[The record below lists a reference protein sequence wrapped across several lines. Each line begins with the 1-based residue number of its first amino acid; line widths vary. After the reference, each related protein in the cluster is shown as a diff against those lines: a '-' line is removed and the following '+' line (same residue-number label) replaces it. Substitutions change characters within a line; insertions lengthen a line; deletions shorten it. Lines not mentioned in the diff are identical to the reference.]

1 MRFGG
6 QVALPW
12 RATKR
17 VEAARVGVFKALVG
31 CLCLLLALSLCGCRF
46 TDELTEYLYDP
57 AYGEENDQFDPLYQE
72 VDGAT
77 EDPTRVSAIE
87 RPSTNYAMQ
96 EVALPTYDAD
106 AEAGV
111 PTKQRVYDPESVSDL
126 AASEGT
132 LADISDS
139 KTGAATTD
147 QVSEK
152 GSGQR
157 SEPDSAPNDDPD
169 DGTITTNG
177 DGNESEAGEGRQ
189 GGDEATGGT
198 GGTGVVYDGGTF
210 EDLPE
215 DVQCVAACGSYAY
228 VVQMLA
234 GSNAL
239 VAADETTLSAM
250 LAATDK
256 GAFSYTVRGEYD
268 RTHEGLSSV
277 VTAWSGTGSTEGSL
291 DVQTLINAFE
301 PWLSRGL
308 ECAVLTDGLSPY
320 LGEADKDKLIDAGID
335 VVYVP
340 LLGASDTSDSDI
352 LEAVQVVGELLRNSQ
367 SEYDSAKMAAR
378 YTDLHNAVLDE
389 CQKANHG
396 YSFKAGYEFLYQ
408 GQAGGSATTS
418 LQSTRVSTAYV
429 ADWVPAS
436 GTLTKSVQQSGGS
449 AGLPLYRDG
458 ESVRITGIAV
468 SDKTS
473 GGFALVDYYLQHVG
487 VVNNA
492 YDVSIPLGHY
502 RIIPGSINDL
512 SSITSFEFSQRLYN
526 GSALSYASDGS
537 YTWCK
542 LGDAAFPALMVES
555 DEIAQNIE
563 SSANDV
569 MGLYN
574 MGQPFQIHVVPS
586 GLSGSWAKGTVESY
600 LVSAWALCK
609 FRSADSAFLEQRVSD
624 FYNAFYRC
632 EPTSSSTN
640 YRDLISDYD
649 NTRTT
654 LCPTG

>member
-1 MRFGG
+1 M
-6 QVALPW
+6 ALPCK
-12 RATKR
+12 ATER
-17 VEAARVGVFKALVG
+17 VEVARVGVFKTLIG

-46 TDELTEYLYDP
+46 TDELTEYIYDP

-72 VDGAT
+72 VDGAR

-132 LADISDS
+132 LADINEA
-139 KTGAATTD
+139 KTGTATTD

-157 SEPDSAPNDDPD
+157 SEPDSVPNDDPD
-169 DGTITTNG
+169 DGTTKSNG
-177 DGNESEAGEGRQ
+177 DGKDSDAGEGRQ
-189 GGDEATGGT
+189 GGDEATGGS

-210 EDLPE
+210 EELPE

-234 GSNAL
+234 GANAL

-250 LAATDK
+250 LAATEK

-268 RTHEGLSSV
+268 RTHEGLTSV
-277 VTAWSGTGSTEGSL
+277 VAAWSGTGADEGSL
-291 DVQTLINAFE
+291 DAQALINAFT

-308 ECAVLTDGLSPY
+308 GCAVLTDGSTPY
-320 LGEADKDKLIDAGID
+320 LSEGDRDTLVDAGID
-335 VVYVP
+335 IVYVP

-352 LEAVQVVGELLRNSQ
+352 LEGVQVVGELLRNSQ
-367 SEYDSAKMAAR
+367 SEYDSAMMAAR
-378 YTDLHNAVLDE
+378 YTDLHNTVLDK
-389 CQKANHG
+389 CQQTNHG

-408 GQAGGSATTS
+408 GSAGGTATTR

-429 ADWVPAS
+429 ADWVSAN
-436 GTLTKSVQQSGGS
+436 GVLAKGAQQSGGS

-458 ESVRITGIAV
+458 EEVRITGIAV

-502 RIIPGSINDL
+502 RIIPGSIDDL
-512 SSITSFEFSQRLYN
+512 SSITSYEFSQRLYN

-542 LGDAAFPALMVES
+542 LGDAAFPALMVAS

-574 MGQPFQIHVVPS
+574 MGQSYQIHVVPS
-586 GLSGSWAKGTVESY
+586 GLSGSWASGTPESY

-609 FRSADSAFLEQRVSD
+609 YRSADYSFLEKHASD

-632 EPTSSSTN
+632 ESTSSSTN

-649 NTRTT
+649 NTRTAS
-654 LCPTG
+654 CPTQ